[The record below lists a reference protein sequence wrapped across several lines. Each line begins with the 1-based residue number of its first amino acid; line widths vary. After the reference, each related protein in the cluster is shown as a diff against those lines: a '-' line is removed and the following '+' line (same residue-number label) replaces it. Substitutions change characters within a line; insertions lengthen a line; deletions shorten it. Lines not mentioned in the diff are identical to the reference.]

1 MEFQLSYF
9 KFYAVEV
16 LHSICQQIRKPQPVA
31 MEQKKS
37 VFLPIPKKDNI
48 KECSKYLTV
57 ALFSHASK
65 VMLKVLQDR
74 LQQHVNQELPDV

>member
-1 MEFQLSYF
+1 MLLKYCTQYASKFANLS
-9 KFYAVEV
+9 
-16 LHSICQQIRKPQPVA
+16 QWPWNR
-31 MEQKKS
+31 KKS
-37 VFLPIPKKDNI
+37 VFLPIPKKGNI